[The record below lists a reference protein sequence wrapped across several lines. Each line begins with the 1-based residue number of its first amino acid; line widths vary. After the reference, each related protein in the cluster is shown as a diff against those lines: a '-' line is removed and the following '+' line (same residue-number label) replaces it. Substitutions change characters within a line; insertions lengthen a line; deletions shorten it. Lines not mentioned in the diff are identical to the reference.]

1 MTHEIE
7 GSCDAGGIRD
17 VKAWLG
23 GCCHCA
29 AGEKVQSGIHG
40 TEKER
45 ADVWSQQTKPSGK
58 CDSAAMRNRG
68 EDSSVVPGSNS
79 RPPSQAS
86 W

>member
-1 MTHEIE
+1 MQGVLETQKP
-7 GSCDAGGIRD
+7 GWG
-17 VKAWLG
+17 V
-23 GCCHCA
+23 A
-29 AGEKVQSGIHG
+29 AIVQVERRSNLVSVGLRK
-40 TEKER
+40 KEQMCGLNR
-45 ADVWSQQTKPSGK
+45 QNPGGK